1 MAPTIG
7 KLRISGLLLGI
18 CLGIG
23 SAMILGLVVWAVRRR
38 QKRARNPVVK
48 PPSPVQAEEGR
59 GKLARAP
66 RAEDDRITGGFVKPR
81 TEKLYDGKAVAR
93 DYQAGSSAMVA
104 ALDERRNIGP
114 SPEGPQDTSSLR
126 KEIDALLSRSFDSL
140 GGPPTPRHRKV
151 LHLLKQMILLV
162 EAVNGE
168 VSGLGGNGSAPLTP
182 GSRSRRQLRTQT
194 QEIQKLLLDVD
205 ADALLLDYSSE
216 DANRIDQVRQ
226 CVASMV
232 GEAVNSWTRISG
244 GDVDSGARAIR
255 RSTSR
260 GGADVAASWAV
271 QERAS
276 ESGAPPPYV
285 PTAVFPT
292 N

>member
-1 MAPTIG
+1 MG
-7 KLRISGLLLGI
+7 
-18 CLGIG
+18 
-23 SAMILGLVVWAVRRR
+23 
-38 QKRARNPVVK
+38 VK
-48 PPSPVQAEEGR
+48 PHSPVQAEEGR
-59 GKLARAP
+59 GNPARAP
-66 RAEDDRITGGFVKPR
+66 RAEDDRITAGFVKPR
-81 TEKLYDGKAVAR
+81 TEKLYGGKAVAR

-104 ALDERRNIGP
+104 ALDERRNIRP
-114 SPEGPQDTSSLR
+114 SPEGAQDTSSLR
-126 KEIDALLSRSFDSL
+126 KEINALLSGSFDSL
-140 GGPPTPRHRKV
+140 ISSADPPTPRHRI
-151 LHLLKQMILLV
+151 LHLLKQVVLLV

-205 ADALLLDYSSE
+205 ADALLLDYSS

-226 CVASMV
+226 RVASMV

-260 GGADVAASWAV
+260 GGADVVASWAV

-292 N
+292 S